1 MNKRFAIVLLSLLL
15 IVTLSCTSTEG
26 GHYTHEV
33 WQGESQGLAI
43 PWVEDAAALSQESG
57 TLRFYF
63 MSGEGQQMASSQDT
77 KYGDSCLIT
86 FPGGEVMLIDGARVD
101 YAPTLVENLRLL
113 GIKRIDHL
121 VLSHMHD
128 DHYGGL
134 ISANGIL
141 ANFEV
146 GTMYI
151 NGTLNLKPTVVE
163 KFDKAMAV
171 FKPNL
176 NILSQGDSFAIGD
189 VAVDVFNPPA
199 DLIGKSFG
207 TIAMNNTSLSLKFTY
222 KDFSALFSGDI
233 YIEAEY
239 ELIKQYASQLDVDLV
254 KASHHG
260 RNTSNSREWAQATTP
275 KVVVATSGN
284 AIDEI
289 VYANYARSGARV
301 FTDTLDGYVRV
312 VSNGLDCITTTSRPR
327 TDDSYAKYDLEA
339 STKKKK

>member
-1 MNKRFAIVLLSLLL
+1 MNKRFAFVLLSLLL

-26 GHYTHEV
+26 GLYTHEV
-33 WQGESQGLAI
+33 WQGESSGLAI
-43 PWVEDAAALSQESG
+43 PWTEDAPLLSAESG

-63 MSGEGQQMASSQDT
+63 MSGEGQHMASSQDT

-86 FPGGEVMLIDGARVD
+86 FPDGEVMLIDGARVD
-101 YAPTLVENLRLL
+101 YAPTLVENLRQL

-134 ISANGIL
+134 IGANGVL

-163 KFDKAMAV
+163 KFDKAMEV

-176 NILSQGDSFAIGD
+176 KILSRGDSFAIGD
-189 VAVDVFNPPA
+189 VAVDVLNPPA
-199 DLIGKSFG
+199 DLIGESFG
-207 TIAMNNTSLSLKFTY
+207 TIAMNNTSLCLKFTY

-233 YIEAEY
+233 YIEVEY
-239 ELIKQYASQLDVDLV
+239 ELIGEYADQLNVDLV

-260 RNTSNSREWAQATTP
+260 RNTSNSREWAQTTSA

-289 VYANYARSGARV
+289 VYANYARSGAQV

-327 TDDSYAKYDLEA
+327 TDDTYAKYDLEA
-339 STKKKK
+339 RTKKKK

>member
-1 MNKRFAIVLLSLLL
+1 MNKRFVIVLFSLLL
-15 IVTLSCTSTEG
+15 TITLSCTSTEG

-33 WQGESQGLAI
+33 WQGDSQGLAI

-101 YAPTLVENLRLL
+101 YAPILVENLRQL

-134 ISANGIL
+134 ISANGVL

-163 KFDKAMAV
+163 KFDKAMEV

-176 NILSQGDSFAIGD
+176 KILSRGDSFSIGD

-199 DLIGKSFG
+199 DLIGESFG
-207 TIAMNNTSLSLKFTY
+207 TIAMNNTSLSMKLTY
-222 KDFSALFSGDI
+222 KDFSALLSGDI
-233 YIEAEY
+233 YIEVEY
-239 ELIKQYASQLDVDLV
+239 ELIKEYADQLDVDLV

-260 RNTSNSREWAQATTP
+260 RNTSNSREWAQATSA

-289 VYANYARSGARV
+289 VYANYARSGAQV